1 MTKDNIRPAKLV
13 DSIQPQWYACY
24 TRSRTEKT
32 TVIQLEQAGIECYLP
47 LIRTLRKWSDRMKWV
62 DMPLLRSYIFVRV
75 SQDNYAKVLS
85 TDSVV
90 RFITFENKAV
100 PIPDKQIDTIR
111 LLLNQGAELEVVSK
125 RFEPGDKIVVQAG
138 PFLGLQGELVQ
149 YRGKKKVLIRLG
161 SMSESLLVTLPLE
174 LLIRDY

>member
-1 MTKDNIRPAKLV
+1 
-13 DSIQPQWYACY
+13 
-24 TRSRTEKT
+24 
-32 TVIQLEQAGIECYLP
+32 
-47 LIRTLRKWSDRMKWV
+47 MKWV

-85 TDSVV
+85 ADSVV

>member
-1 MTKDNIRPAKLV
+1 
-13 DSIQPQWYACY
+13 
-24 TRSRTEKT
+24 
-32 TVIQLEQAGIECYLP
+32 
-47 LIRTLRKWSDRMKWV
+47 MKWV
-62 DMPLLRSYIFVRV
+62 DIPLIRSYIFVRV

-100 PIPDKQIDTIR
+100 PIPDKQIDTIK

-125 RFEPGDKIVVQAG
+125 RFEPGDKVIVQAG

-149 YRGKKKVLIRLG
+149 YRGKHKVLIRLVE
-161 SMSESLLVTLPLE
+161 MSESLLVTLPLE
-174 LLIRDY
+174 LLLRDY

>member
-1 MTKDNIRPAKLV
+1 
-13 DSIQPQWYACY
+13 
-24 TRSRTEKT
+24 
-32 TVIQLEQAGIECYLP
+32 
-47 LIRTLRKWSDRMKWV
+47 MKWV

>member
-1 MTKDNIRPAKLV
+1 MTKDNIRSAKLV

>member
-1 MTKDNIRPAKLV
+1 
-13 DSIQPQWYACY
+13 
-24 TRSRTEKT
+24 
-32 TVIQLEQAGIECYLP
+32 
-47 LIRTLRKWSDRMKWV
+47 MKWV
-62 DMPLLRSYIFVRV
+62 DIPLIRSYIFVRV

-100 PIPDKQIDTIR
+100 PIPDKQIDTIK

-125 RFEPGDKIVVQAG
+125 RFEPGDKVVVQAG

-149 YRGKKKVLIRLG
+149 YRGKHKVLIRLVE
-161 SMSESLLVTLPLE
+161 MSESLLVTLPLE
-174 LLIRDY
+174 LLLRDY

>member
-1 MTKDNIRPAKLV
+1 MLSALDPNPA
-13 DSIQPQWYACY
+13 QM
-24 TRSRTEKT
+24 EH
-32 TVIQLEQAGIECYLP
+32 
-47 LIRTLRKWSDRMKWV
+47 RMKWV